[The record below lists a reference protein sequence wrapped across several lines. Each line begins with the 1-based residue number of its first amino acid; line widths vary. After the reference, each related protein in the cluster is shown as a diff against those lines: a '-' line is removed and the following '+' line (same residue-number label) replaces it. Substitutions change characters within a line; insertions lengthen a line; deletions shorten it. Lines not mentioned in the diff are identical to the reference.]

1 MHTHIQCEDGKL
13 LFLVQIVLMRSGK
26 HESCNGLHGPG
37 LKTVLEVLLIT
48 TINKSVRS
56 RFPSPIYQTIEITI
70 NVSSL
75 ILHAPREI
83 SAVNNLCDQANE
95 DESSIQE

>member
-1 MHTHIQCEDGKL
+1 MRTHIQCEDGKL
-13 LFLVQIVLMRSGK
+13 LFLVQIVLMRSGN
-26 HESCNGLHGPG
+26 HESCNGPG
-37 LKTVLEVLLIT
+37 LMTVLEVLLIT